1 MQHLDLLASDDS
13 DELCGLLVAADD
25 GQTDG
30 RNTYASLTM
39 LKSSHEQSRLMKRI
53 AILGST
59 GSIGRSTL
67 SVAESYPDR
76 FQIVTLA
83 AGSNLEAAFE
93 QARRWRPR
101 VISMSAE
108 ANADAL
114 RSRLKKNGLHDIE
127 VVHGA
132 AGTVAVATHSEADFV
147 VSAIVGVAGLEATYE
162 AVKAGKTV
170 GLANKECLVAAG
182 ELITAEACKQGKP
195 LLPIDSEH
203 NAVHQCLRGGRMDE
217 VERIWLTASGGPFLN
232 TPASKFSEI
241 TVEQALNHPTWK
253 MGKRITIDSA
263 TLMNKGFEV
272 IEACRLFHIP
282 AAKVEVIVHPQSTI
296 HSMVEFV
303 DGSILAQFS
312 VTDMRLPILYAL
324 TYPERIQSDMHFAVS
339 DLRHLD
345 FCPPDLKKFPCLRLA
360 YEAAEAGGAKTVAL
374 NAADEVG
381 VAAFLE
387 GHIGFDEIPRIIEEV
402 LHATG
407 SGKPESIAKVLEAD
421 MEARRCAQE
430 QVAQAKKDRKTGHP
444 RATSFA

>member
-1 MQHLDLLASDDS
+1 
-13 DELCGLLVAADD
+13 
-25 GQTDG
+25 
-30 RNTYASLTM
+30 
-39 LKSSHEQSRLMKRI
+39 MKRI

-83 AGSNLEAAFE
+83 AGNNLDAVFE
-93 QARRWRPR
+93 QAQRWRPR
-101 VISMSAE
+101 VISMAAE
-108 ANADAL
+108 KDADAL
-114 RSRLKKNGLHDIE
+114 RARLKQDGLSEID

-132 AGTVAVATHSEADFV
+132 KGTVRVATHPDVDFV

-162 AVKAGKTV
+162 AVRAGKTL

-182 ELITAEACKQGKP
+182 ELITAEARRKKVA

-203 NAVHQCLRGGRMDE
+203 NAVHQCMRGGRMEE
-217 VERIWLTASGGPFLN
+217 VERVWLTASGGPFRN
-232 TPASKFSEI
+232 TPASEFASI

-272 IEACRLFHIP
+272 IEACRLFHMP
-282 AAKVEVIVHPQSTI
+282 PAKVEVIVHPQSTI

-324 TYPERIQSDMHFAVS
+324 TYPERIQSDMRFAVS

-345 FCPPDLKKFPCLRLA
+345 FSPPDLKRFPCLRLA
-360 YEAAEAGGAKTVAL
+360 YEAVEAGGAKTVAL
-374 NAADEVG
+374 NAADEVA
-381 VAAFLE
+381 VAAFLD
-387 GHIGFDEIPRIIEEV
+387 GCIRFTEIPDIIKMV
-402 LHATG
+402 LAETKV
-407 SGKPESIAKVLEAD
+407 GKLESISKVLEAD
-421 MEARRCAQE
+421 AEARRMAREKIE
-430 QVAQAKKDRKTGHP
+430 QLG
-444 RATSFA
+444 

>member
-1 MQHLDLLASDDS
+1 
-13 DELCGLLVAADD
+13 
-25 GQTDG
+25 
-30 RNTYASLTM
+30 
-39 LKSSHEQSRLMKRI
+39 MKRI

-76 FQIVTLA
+76 FRIVTLA

-93 QARRWRPR
+93 QAQRWRPR
-101 VISMSAE
+101 VISMAAE
-108 ANADAL
+108 ADADVL
-114 RSRLKKNGLHDIE
+114 RSRLKQEGLGEIE

-132 AGTVAVATHSEADFV
+132 AGTVRVATHAEVDFV

-162 AVKAGKTV
+162 AVRAGKV
-170 GLANKECLVAAG
+170 LGLANKECLVAAG
-182 ELITAEACKQGKP
+182 ELITAEARKQGKP

-232 TPASKFSEI
+232 TPQSEFASI

-253 MGKRITIDSA
+253 MGRRITIDSA

-272 IEACRLFHIP
+272 IEACRLFHMP
-282 AAKVEVIVHPQSTI
+282 PAKVEVIVHPQSTI

-324 TYPERIQSDMHFAVS
+324 TYPERIQSDMRFAVS

-360 YEAAEAGGAKTVAL
+360 YEAAEAGGAKTIAL
-374 NAADEVG
+374 NAADEVA
-381 VAAFLE
+381 VAAFLA
-387 GHIGFDEIPRIIEEV
+387 GSIGFNDIPRIIEDV
-402 LHATG
+402 LAETG
-407 SGKPESIAKVLEAD
+407 SGKMESIGKVLEAD
-421 MEARRCAQE
+421 AEARRLAQ
-430 QVAQAKKDRKTGHP
+430 QRVAGGNKIEGA